1 MGNGITYA
9 APAARAGVQD
19 AADPS
24 NPNPQVK
31 LKALLGPYRGQ
42 TFVIQASEGMFLT
55 TIVLGRTRKFFGNG
69 VSLSKDHE
77 VSTRHALIEVH
88 NGDGPLGGVRYF
100 LRDLHSTNGTGSYT
114 QHTAC
119 ARMYVY
125 VCVCVCVEGGL
136 GWGGGSKGREVKGRA
151 RTGGR
156 RRR

>member
-100 LRDLHSTNGTGSYT
+100 LRDLHSTNGTGSCT
-114 QHTAC
+114 HGVC
-119 ARMYVY
+119 AY
-125 VCVCVCVEGGL
+125 VCVCVLPREYVCRER
-136 GWGGGSKGREVKGRA
+136 GRV
-151 RTGGR
+151 
-156 RRR
+156 